1 MQREINKNLVALRSN
16 TIAYPAGHHIVLY
29 NRRTNSQTFL
39 SKSMRD
45 GAVIAFNVI
54 NKSLYCLFAFA
65 LETQPSFQPTV
76 KIYQNSRLF
85 LGELKHVHVTSD
97 YTIKELAFSTSEK
110 LIFTYAESSKDNEHI
125 LTVWSVETR
134 RPLSQL
140 TVDRRVTQM
149 ESYNYS
155 KSAVVYLMSGA
166 LMTLKYKR
174 KLQKLIEKPLETS
187 QKVERQLESAAAPTP
202 VPVTC
207 YHINHKT
214 DLLFKA
220 GPAAIDIFI
229 KTAFLQSVP
238 VANYLLRAE
247 GQSSETPCREP
258 VITAVSSINNLLIVG
273 MSDFSRLLVFSLG
286 ADNAFRFRNFIDL
299 PIKGVFV
306 RVLKIDVAEDLS
318 VIGVSV
324 LRQNTIDSSLWN
336 ESCPTVEFFEL
347 DCAILEAINYSSTE
361 AVRPLYANGTFS
373 ESILDAGIAQNSDV
387 VVCLGS
393 DRLVKLFNYRNEEEE
408 LASLTLLRDGL
419 CIDIHPTGL
428 QIAVGFKEGLKIFYA
443 TIGEM
448 RETVEKVGKE
458 CSCVRYSSRG
468 DMLAASSGGSV
479 VIYDPFSMEQIA
491 SLVAHATSIRGMFW
505 RGNDNRLVTSCANG
519 NIFVWQTKSW
529 EKDFEFYPSN
539 KSAAVLAVDYDPVLD
554 LIVFST
560 AGSKLHMFYDKGS
573 IEIVNNDITPA
584 VVTCLLICRELKA
597 LFAGCSNGA
606 VQMYIWP
613 LCANKGIVES
623 ITTLLHQ
630 APITRIM
637 VNAEQ
642 SAIVTCAE
650 DATVFTSRAYRFSDN
665 FSEEPAEEETAKAVI
680 RETLAPTTE
689 EPQEDAAVLIY
700 DAAEGDELE
709 EMERDELRVL
719 KFGELTIT
727 SQYADKR
734 KQEVLKDLDFQIQNL
749 KNEIDEQKEL
759 LDRDHKKIKKQTECE
774 RKEVLKQQ
782 KELLASAIENE
793 ERKHQELLE
802 QKRREIETFQ
812 AREEELQHFHETQL
826 LAVYREHDGLN
837 ARHFEMIEELHA
849 RSVEL
854 NAGHQTR
861 LAEAARLAEERSTD
875 LRTRYQRAFETL
887 CQNEEKFVEVLSQM
901 EDEFRESFTSNQKTL
916 DTALVAEKRK
926 IDELK
931 MMNSRLQK
939 EHQKHRERQGQLD
952 SLVQDS
958 RAQNDQLKEEI
969 QTLVANVERMQGKL
983 GQQEAIINAKE
994 NSLKQFRHQN
1004 EYLQSKKGVYDY
1016 LVVSLEVQQ
1025 NQLVDYLN
1033 YLNNN
1038 LKKIHSGLIVEAET
1052 SKNLKTEKEATH
1064 KLLIVKRAKVEES
1077 RNDYRHAYQQTQRVV
1092 HEVLAVVLDECLSGG
1107 EIQERIVSLLNGS
1120 QVQAIL
1126 RRQRSPDGDAE
1137 PKGKPVAQKPY
1148 KVFKIETRL
1157 PNSVDTATRRHF
1169 YPLRSI
1175 QPQEQGFMKE
1185 LNRMRT
1191 NFSDKYRESELKYA
1205 TMTADKQRV
1214 VHAIQDVGAQLIQQS
1229 NQLRLRRY
1237 LIFQDLYEQKQEA
1250 ENITKEM
1257 ASKNFESKRLRQTEA
1272 VKATAAERAKK
1283 LRLKVAKI
1291 DPGKFG
1297 KNRYSQT
1304 LTNMKE
1310 ELPQPDYRNILKEAA
1325 KWNRRG
1331 GPPDAYGRSAY
1342 NAHW

>member
-16 TIAYPAGHHIVLY
+16 TLAYPAGHHIVLY
-29 NRRTNSQTFL
+29 NRRTNSQSFL
-39 SKSMRD
+39 YKSMRD
-45 GAVIAFNVI
+45 GAVVAFNVI

-85 LGELKHVHVTSD
+85 LGELKHVHITSD
-97 YTIKELAFSTSEK
+97 YTIKEIAFSTSEK

-140 TVDRRVTQM
+140 TVDRRVSQM

-155 KSAVVYLMSGA
+155 KSGVVYLMNGA
-166 LMTLKYKR
+166 LTTLKYKR

-187 QKVERQLESAAAPTP
+187 QKVDRQTEGSVTATQTT
-202 VPVTC
+202 VTC

-220 GPAAIDIFI
+220 GTTIVDIFI
-229 KTAFLQSVP
+229 KTAFLQSISVS
-238 VANYLLRAE
+238 NYLIRAE
-247 GQSSETPCREP
+247 GQSPETAGREP
-258 VITAVSSINNLLIVG
+258 SITAISSINNLLIIG
-273 MSDFSRLLVFSLG
+273 MSEFNRLLVFSLG
-286 ADNAFRFRNFIDL
+286 TDNAFRFRNFIDL

-336 ESCPTVEFFEL
+336 ESCPTVEFLEL

-373 ESILDAGIAQNSDV
+373 GSVLDAGIAQNSDV
-387 VVCLGS
+387 IVCLGN
-393 DRLVKLFNYRNEEEE
+393 DRLVKLFNYRNEEDE
-408 LASLTLLRDGL
+408 LASLTLLRNGL

-428 QIAVGFKEGLKIFYA
+428 QIAVGFKEGLKIFFA

-479 VIYDPFSMEQIA
+479 LIYDPYSMEQIA
-491 SLVAHATSIRGMFW
+491 FLVAHATSIRGMFW
-505 RGNDNRLVTSCANG
+505 RGNDSRLVTSCANG

-529 EKDFEFYPSN
+529 EKDFEFYPSS
-539 KSAAVLAVDYDPVLD
+539 KSAAVLAVDYDPILD
-554 LIVFST
+554 LVVYST

-623 ITTLLHQ
+623 VTTLLHQ

-642 SAIVTCAE
+642 SVLVTCAE
-650 DATVFTSRAYRFSDN
+650 DATVFMSRAYRFSDN
-665 FSEEPAEEETAKAVI
+665 FSEEPAEEENAKTIIRKTLTPTAD
-680 RETLAPTTE
+680 

-700 DAAEGDELE
+700 DAAEGEELE

-759 LDRDHKKIKKQTECE
+759 LDRDHKKIKKQTEFE

-782 KELLASAIENE
+782 KELLAAAIENE

-802 QKRREIETFQ
+802 QKRQEIENFQ
-812 AREEELQHFHETQL
+812 SREEELQHYHETQL
-826 LAVYREHDGLN
+826 LAVYKEHDALN
-837 ARHFEMIEELHA
+837 GRHFEMIEELHT

-854 NAGHQTR
+854 NTKHQIR
-861 LAEAARLAEERSTD
+861 LAETARLAEERSSD
-875 LRTRYQRAFETL
+875 LRSKYQRAFETL

-901 EDEFRESFTSNQKTL
+901 EDEFRESFTSNQRAL
-916 DTALVAEKRK
+916 DTALVTEKRK

-931 MMNSRLQK
+931 MMNGRLQK
-939 EHQKHRERQGQLD
+939 EHQKHRERQAQLD

-969 QTLVANVERMQGKL
+969 QTLISNVERMQGKL

-1025 NQLVDYLN
+1025 NQLMDYLN
-1033 YLNNN
+1033 YLNSN

-1052 SKNLKTEKEATH
+1052 SKNLKTDKEQTH
-1064 KLLIVKRAKVEES
+1064 KLLLVKRVKVEEGKVEY
-1077 RNDYRHAYQQTQRVV
+1077 RNTYQQTKRII
-1092 HEVLAVVLDECLSGG
+1092 HEVLGVVMNEAFSGV

-1120 QVQAIL
+1120 PVQAIL
-1126 RRQRSPDGDAE
+1126 RRRGHSDSEQEHG
-1137 PKGKPVAQKPY
+1137 GKLTGQKVY
-1148 KVFKIETRL
+1148 KVFKIEKKM
-1157 PNSVDTATRRHF
+1157 PNSVDTTTRRHF

-1185 LNRMRT
+1185 LNRMKT
-1191 NFSDKYRESELKYA
+1191 NFFDKYRESELKYA

-1229 NQLRLRRY
+1229 NQLRFRRY

-1257 ASKNFESKRLRQTEA
+1257 ASKNFESKQQRQNEA
-1272 VKATAAERAKK
+1272 VKVTAADRAKK
-1283 LRLKVAKI
+1283 LRLKIAKI

-1297 KNRYSQT
+1297 KNKYSQT

-1310 ELPQPDYRNILKEAA
+1310 ELPQPDYRSILKEAV
-1325 KWNRRG
+1325 KWNKKG
-1331 GPPDAYGRSAY
+1331 GLKDAYGRSAY
-1342 NAHW
+1342 NANW